1 MSEYAI
7 RAEGLSKRYVLGER
21 VGYATLRDA
30 ISRGAGKIFMRRGKD
45 PSREIWALSDVS
57 FEVKHGEVLG
67 IIGRNGAGKSTLL
80 KILSRITEPTRGRAR
95 MAGRV
100 GSLLEVGTGFHPEL
114 TGRENVFLNGAILG
128 MTRREIREK
137 FDEIIAFAEVERFVD
152 TPVKRYSSGMRMRLA
167 FSVAAHLEP
176 ELLFVDEVLAVGDAA
191 FQRRC
196 LRRMDDVASRGRT
209 VLFVSHNMAAVSS
222 LCTRAILLRDGKLA
236 EEGSPADIIEEYIG
250 TDRPTDGCVLF
261 PEPEEPQSA
270 RLTAVRLKDRSGLVS
285 TSVGVGEACVIEV
298 ECEARETLANPSIGV
313 VIQDRLGQN
322 LIRLTMRE
330 THGEAPAM
338 NEGGKV
344 TLEIPSLPLLPGSY
358 YLQIG
363 LVSSGRLVDL
373 AENALLFEVQERAVY
388 PTAKLPARG
397 RAVVFTPC
405 EWKLEYR

>member
-1 MSEYAI
+1 MSGYAI
-7 RAEGLSKRYVLGER
+7 RAEGLSKRYVLGQR
-21 VGYATLRDA
+21 VAYSTLRDV
-30 ISRGAGKIFMRRGKD
+30 ISRGAGRLFGGGGKD
-45 PSREIWALSDVS
+45 LSREIWALSDVS

-67 IIGRNGAGKSTLL
+67 IIGSNGAGKSTLL
-80 KILSRITEPTRGRAR
+80 KILSRITEPTRGHAR
-95 MAGRV
+95 LCGRV

-128 MTRREIREK
+128 MTRREIRES

-196 LRRMDDVASRGRT
+196 LRRMDDVAARGRT
-209 VLFVSHNMAAVSS
+209 VLFVSHNMAALSS
-222 LCTRAILLRDGKLA
+222 LCTRAILLRDGELV
-236 EEGSPADIIEEYIG
+236 EEGEPSEIIEKYIG
-250 TDRPTDGCVLF
+250 TDRPTDGYVVL
-261 PEPEEPQSA
+261 PEPEEPWAA
-270 RLTAVRLKDRSGLVS
+270 RLKAVRLRDRRGQDS
-285 TSVGVGEACVIEV
+285 TSVGVGEACAIEV
-298 ECEARETLANPSIGV
+298 EFEVQEPLSNPSIGV
-313 VIQDRLGQN
+313 VIQDRIGQN

-330 THGEAPAM
+330 TYGEAPAIQ
-338 NEGGKV
+338 EGGRV

-363 LVSSGRLVDL
+363 LVSSGKLVDL
-373 AENALLFEVQERAVY
+373 AENALLFDVLERAVY
-388 PTAKLPARG
+388 PTAKLPPRG